1 MPSRFVPTA
10 LVAAFAVFLATGVS
24 ASATVA
30 QPNDL
35 FVNAQVLTGSSGTVT
50 GSTAGATK
58 EAGEPSN
65 AGNAGGHS
73 IWYRWAAPA
82 SGTATIDLSGS
93 TFDTTLGVYTG
104 SSVSALTT
112 IASNDDASS
121 TVTWSRVSFAAT
133 SGTTYSIEVDGYN
146 DQFGSVTLNWSLAGA
161 PAPAPAAAPDTTITS
176 GPAASTTSTSAS
188 FSFTSTASGAT
199 FDCALDG
206 AAFAACTT
214 PKAYS
219 GLAVGSHT
227 FQVRSRDSAG
237 TVDPSPASQTWTI
250 TAPAAAPDTTITS
263 GPAASTTSTS
273 ASFSFTSTASGA
285 TFDCALDGAA
295 FAACTTPKAY
305 SGLAVGSHT
314 FQVRSRDSA
323 GTVDPSPASQTW
335 TITAPSTSGAPA
347 NDLFANAQALP
358 ADSGTLTGSTVGAT
372 KETGEPANAGNVGG
386 HSIWY
391 RWTPSV
397 SGTAS
402 IDTSGSSF
410 DTTLGVYTGTT
421 VSTLTTIASND
432 DANGSVVY
440 SRVSFAATAGTAYSI
455 EVDGYSGRYGSVVLN
470 WALAAAPA
478 PSSDPVVVA
487 AGDIHAGCAG
497 LDQSAATAAIVDAIP
512 GTVAPLGDSTDN
524 GSATQFTNC
533 YGPTWGRFMARTRPA
548 AGNHEYDTLNAT
560 PYYNYFGTAAG
571 DPKKGYYS
579 YDIGSWHVVVLN
591 SICNQIGGCD
601 ANSAQ
606 ARWLTQDLAAHPAS
620 CTLAYFHHPLFTS
633 TPIPDEGSVAGLWQ
647 ALYNGGADVVLNAHS
662 RVYERFAPQTP
673 GGVADPAR
681 GIREFIVGTGGGA
694 LHTAYTPAANSELWH
709 TGSFGVIK
717 LTLHASSYDWQFVA
731 TAGDS
736 FTDSGTTAC
745 H

>member
-1 MPSRFVPTA
+1 LPSRFVPTA

-161 PAPAPAAAPDTTITS
+161 PAP
-176 GPAASTTSTSAS
+176 
-188 FSFTSTASGAT
+188 
-199 FDCALDG
+199 
-206 AAFAACTT
+206 
-214 PKAYS
+214 
-219 GLAVGSHT
+219 
-227 FQVRSRDSAG
+227 
-237 TVDPSPASQTWTI
+237 
-250 TAPAAAPDTTITS
+250 APAAAPDTTITS